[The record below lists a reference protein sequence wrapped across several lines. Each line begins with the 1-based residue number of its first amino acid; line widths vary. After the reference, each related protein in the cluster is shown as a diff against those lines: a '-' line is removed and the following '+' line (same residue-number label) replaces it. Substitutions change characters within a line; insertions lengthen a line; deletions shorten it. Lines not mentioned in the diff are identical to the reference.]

1 MPVNLRLRWTTP
13 MLHANSCASCS
24 NTCRNTFA
32 MRCTV
37 IIDSLL
43 VNLDRD
49 ARLFPIFS
57 QGAPPCHPPFP
68 PAFSSSFLFLTLTP
82 IGQAQDLPLL
92 WTWDAVH
99 SSMVGA
105 GLAPALGG

>member
-32 MRCTV
+32 MRGTV

-68 PAFSSSFLFLTLTP
+68 PAFSSSFLFLNLTP
-82 IGQAQDLPLL
+82 IGHLL
-92 WTWDAVH
+92 RVPWGGGCSFCGH
-99 SSMVGA
+99 SK
-105 GLAPALGG
+105 LGRV